1 MVFPWRSD
9 GACQVKSFNML
20 CGAMFWLLGRV
31 RPSRSRR
38 VDPGSPVTMS
48 RSRPWG
54 GYRGDGHG
62 RECAGVSG
70 IVGDHDG
77 SARHGMVGNA
87 LGEPGERQN
96 RLQGFPGGRAYE
108 ASALSSA
115 SIDTSETAVN
125 SFASAA
131 DVPPSSRESEGREDC
146 EARSAVE
153 SCCGG

>member
-1 MVFPWRSD
+1 
-9 GACQVKSFNML
+9 ML
-20 CGAMFWLLGRV
+20 CGAMFWLHGRV

-54 GYRGDGHG
+54 GYQGDGHG
-62 RECAGVSG
+62 RECAGVGGSG
-70 IVGDHDG
+70 IVDDHDG
-77 SARHGMVGNA
+77 SARRGMVGNA

-96 RLQGFPGGRAYE
+96 RLQGSAGGRAYE
-108 ASALSSA
+108 ASALSSLL
-115 SIDTSETAVN
+115 IDTSETAVN
-125 SFASAA
+125 SFPSAA
-131 DVPPSSRESEGREDC
+131 DVPPSRRESEGREDC

>member
-1 MVFPWRSD
+1 M
-9 GACQVKSFNML
+9 
-20 CGAMFWLLGRV
+20 
-31 RPSRSRR
+31 
-38 VDPGSPVTMS
+38 DPGSPVTMS

-54 GYRGDGHG
+54 GYRGRGHG

-77 SARHGMVGNA
+77 SARRGMVGNA

-108 ASALSSA
+108 ASALSSL

-125 SFASAA
+125 SFSSAA

-146 EARSAVE
+146 EARFAVE

>member
-77 SARHGMVGNA
+77 SARRRMIGNA
-87 LGEPGERQN
+87 LGEPGERRN
-96 RLQGFPGGRAYE
+96 RLQGFPAGGPTMLR
-108 ASALSSA
+108 
-115 SIDTSETAVN
+115 
-125 SFASAA
+125 
-131 DVPPSSRESEGREDC
+131 P
-146 EARSAVE
+146 
-153 SCCGG
+153 

>member
-1 MVFPWRSD
+1 
-9 GACQVKSFNML
+9 ML

-31 RPSRSRR
+31 RPSDESSGG
-38 VDPGSPVTMS
+38 PGLSGDVS

-62 RECAGVSG
+62 REGAGVRGSG
-70 IVGDHDG
+70 IAGDHDG
-77 SARHGMVGNA
+77 SARRGMVGNA
-87 LGEPGERQN
+87 LGEPGERRN

-108 ASALSSA
+108 ASALSSL
-115 SIDTSETAVN
+115 SKDTSEIAVN
-125 SFASAA
+125 AFSSAA
-131 DVPPSSRESEGREDC
+131 DVPTSSRESEGREDC